1 MACASAGSP
10 ISQVPAATRAR
21 LAYGLVSLLLA
32 GCGGYQR
39 YTPAPLGARKHP
51 AAYEQRSLADPALL
65 HFLADNGLAPS
76 DSGWSSRQL
85 ALAAIYE
92 RPDLDQARAAVREAQ
107 AAEVTAGVTPPPSVA
122 AAIGRADRTERGKS
136 SPWTV
141 SLSAGLTF
149 ETGGKRAARTERAR
163 AAVLAATLRLQA
175 LAWRI
180 ASATR
185 SAAVSSIDADRELAS
200 AVAEATASRTLLG
213 LLRSRYAEGQLSQV
227 ELASAEAG
235 YQTASVAITEA
246 RRTRTNARLALARSL
261 AVPIVAIDSLRLR
274 SAAHSGCAT
283 LDSVPPDTLRALAL
297 RHRFD
302 LGAALADYAVAEG
315 DLRLAIAQQYPD
327 FTVGPGISWDQG
339 IVRWLLSVAVPAIP
353 VARNRGP
360 IAAAAA
366 VRAAEAA
373 RAVSSQDSVLAGV
386 DSSIVACREFQHAL
400 IASDSLVSAAGRQLR
415 LAQAAYLRGE
425 TGAVDTALAQIALI
439 RAERVR
445 VITAGRGLRADVALE
460 SAVGMS
466 LADPA
471 WAWPDASALT
481 VSAPA
486 SGETQNP

>member
-1 MACASAGSP
+1 MQARYVGGMACASACSP
-10 ISQVPAATRAR
+10 ISNVSVAIRVR
-21 LAYGLVSLLLA
+21 LPCALVLPLLA

-39 YTPAPLGARKHP
+39 YTPVPLGARQH
-51 AAYEQRSLADPALL
+51 AASYEQRSLADPVLL
-65 HFLADNGLAPS
+65 HFLAENGLAPT
-76 DSGWSSRQL
+76 DSGWSSKQL

-122 AAIGRADRTERGKS
+122 AAIGRADRTDRGKS

-141 SLSAGLTF
+141 SLAAGLTL
-149 ETGGKRAARTERAR
+149 ELGGKRAARTERAR

-175 LAWRI
+175 LAWTI

-185 SAAVSSIDADRELAS
+185 SAAVTSINADRDLAS
-200 AVAEATASRTLLG
+200 AVAEATARRTLLG
-213 LLRSRYAEGQLSQV
+213 LLRSRYAEGQLSRV
-227 ELASAEAG
+227 ELARAEAD
-235 YQTASVAITEA
+235 YQAASVGITEA

-261 AVPIVAIDSLRLR
+261 AVPLVAIDSLRLQ
-274 SAAHSGCAT
+274 SDAHSGCAT

-297 RHRFD
+297 RHRYD
-302 LGAALADYAVAEG
+302 LGAALADYAVVEG

-327 FTVGPGISWDQG
+327 FTVEPGISWDQG

-366 VRAAEAA
+366 VRGAEAA

-400 IASDSLVSAAGRQLR
+400 IASDSLVSVAEHQVR

-425 TGAVDTALAQIALI
+425 TGAVDTALARIALV

-445 VITAGRGLRADVALE
+445 VITVGRGVTAGVALE

-466 LADPA
+466 LAGP
-471 WAWPDASALT
+471 
-481 VSAPA
+481 
-486 SGETQNP
+486 QNP